1 MEDQCFNNIMWP
13 MNYFDELGAISIAAS
28 FGENLHQSFSHP
40 TCDSKPSVET
50 PHPFND
56 RPMKQLKPNSWV
68 SCNTNHMS
76 NPQPN
81 SFPINHGHP
90 FVNLN
95 YSKQVGIVKTKE
107 EGLSSKSSITFPS
120 EMVSQ
125 GSFGNKNYVFNA
137 YQGTKRMN
145 TSTKLPQAQDHI
157 IAERK
162 RREKL
167 SQKFI
172 ALSALIP
179 GLKKVLVSFLRIFLL
194 LKLMHICIFLFTQL

>member
-28 FGENLHQSFSHP
+28 FGENLRPSFSHP
-40 TCDSKPSVET
+40 TYDIKPSVET
-50 PHPFND
+50 PQPFND

-68 SCNTNHMS
+68 SRNTDHMS

-90 FVNLN
+90 FVNSN
-95 YSKQVGIVKTKE
+95 YTKQVSIVKTKE
-107 EGLSSKSSITFPS
+107 EGLSSKSSITSPS

-125 GSFGNKNYVFNA
+125 GSFGNQNYAFNA
-137 YQGTKRMN
+137 SQGTKRMN
-145 TSTKLPQAQDHI
+145 TSAKLPQAQDHI

-179 GLKKVLVSFLRIFLL
+179 GLKKVLVFS
-194 LKLMHICIFLFTQL
+194 